1 MIWIGELFRKTAT
14 TESSKCFCH
23 FIKSKKSIFTSLKCI
38 KFDCKLWKLSQLNIL
53 TIKNKVQRPV
63 WGWNRHF
70 SDFFGCPKWPIFGP
84 KMLEDTWGHV
94 KHSIKVKIQVKNS
107 HKIHRIT
114 IYSPVHSS
122 INQFVSS
129 LFLFTPKNHW
139 HQQRKTKKTIDIN
152 KEKKIVRC
160 VSQQNTGLCFAGR
173 IWLREEKRSGTF
185 CRQINRTSELCYVRN
200 FVLRQTNSYVRG
212 SYN

>member
-14 TESSKCFCH
+14 TESSKCFCRINK
-23 FIKSKKSIFTSLKCI
+23 IKEIDFYKSKCI
-38 KFDCKLWKLSQLNIL
+38 KKM
-53 TIKNKVQRPV
+53 KVVSVKHSYHQKQSPV
-63 WGWNRHF
+63 AGLRLKSAF

-84 KMLEDTWGHV
+84 KMLEDTWGHI
-94 KHSIKVKIQVKNS
+94 KHLIKVKIQVKNS
-107 HKIHRIT
+107 HKTHRIT

-139 HQQRKTKKTIDIN
+139 HQQRKTKKPLTST
-152 KEKKIVRC
+152 KKKIVRC

-173 IWLREEKRSGTF
+173 IWLREEKKSGTF

-200 FVLRQTNSYVRG
+200 FVLCQTNSYVRG